1 MSRERSVDID
11 EPIDFIVAEA
21 IAAELLKVRV

>member
-1 MSRERSVDID
+1 VDID

-21 IAAELLKVRV
+21 IATELLKVRV

>member
-11 EPIDFIVAEA
+11 EPVDFITAEA
-21 IAAELLKVRV
+21 IASELLKVRV